1 MGLSLAWGGLSQQVE
16 AFEQRMDEALAEVDN
31 ATELRAQIAEMER
44 QYDDARGDE
53 LPEPNELLDDL
64 ERMLREQREQNPDTP
79 S

>member
-1 MGLSLAWGGLSQQVE
+1 
-16 AFEQRMDEALAEVDN
+16 MDEALAEVDN